1 MTTSQRTLVSTR
13 KREPV
18 HLLLLHPSAVS
29 TRWPHRL
36 LSARSLVTSQS
47 SIFPFPYFYYK
58 SLSQTNC
65 LRDEDVRQ
73 RAKDAL
79 RDLVAT
85 ASRDLSTEQFTRLN
99 NDINRRIF
107 ELCSSSDD
115 KLGGVMAIEAL
126 IDLNAEENTKL
137 TRFANYLRLVLPTND
152 VPTMIAAAKALGIPL
167 PYRF

>member
-1 MTTSQRTLVSTR
+1 MASQT
-13 KREPV
+13 
-18 HLLLLHPSAVS
+18 
-29 TRWPHRL
+29 
-36 LSARSLVTSQS
+36 
-47 SIFPFPYFYYK
+47 
-58 SLSQTNC
+58 SLSKIFGDLTIKYLPLSILYHQPLSNR

-152 VPTMIAAAKALGIPL
+152 VPTMIAAAKALGIPF
-167 PYRF
+167 P

>member
-1 MTTSQRTLVSTR
+1 MEGLKQLLVESSATSQASMPGHDNEYINSIRDDDIR
-13 KREPV
+13 K
-18 HLLLLHPSAVS
+18 
-29 TRWPHRL
+29 
-36 LSARSLVTSQS
+36 
-47 SIFPFPYFYYK
+47 
-58 SLSQTNC
+58 
-65 LRDEDVRQ
+65 

-79 RDLVAT
+79 RELVAT

-99 NDINRRIF
+99 NDINKRIF

-152 VPTMIAAAKALGIPL
+152 VTTMIAASKALGSAHISL
-167 PYRF
+167 A

>member
-1 MTTSQRTLVSTR
+1 M
-13 KREPV
+13 

-36 LSARSLVTSQS
+36 LSARSLATSQS
-47 SIFPFPYFYYK
+47 SIFPFPYFTTK
-58 SLSQTNC
+58 PLSNC
-65 LRDEDVRQ
+65 PRDEDVRQ

-152 VPTMIAAAKALGIPL
+152 VPTMIAAAKALGIPF
-167 PYRF
+167 P

>member
-1 MTTSQRTLVSTR
+1 MKLTR
-13 KREPV
+13 
-18 HLLLLHPSAVS
+18 S
-29 TRWPHRL
+29 
-36 LSARSLVTSQS
+36 
-47 SIFPFPYFYYK
+47 
-58 SLSQTNC
+58 
-65 LRDEDVRQ
+65 RDEDIRQ
-73 RAKDAL
+73 RAKDSL

-126 IDLNAEENTKL
+126 IDLNAEESTKL

-152 VPTMIAAAKALGIPL
+152 VQTMIAAAKALGKEKYMPC
-167 PYRF
+167 

>member
-1 MTTSQRTLVSTR
+1 
-13 KREPV
+13 
-18 HLLLLHPSAVS
+18 
-29 TRWPHRL
+29 
-36 LSARSLVTSQS
+36 
-47 SIFPFPYFYYK
+47 
-58 SLSQTNC
+58 
-65 LRDEDVRQ
+65 
-73 RAKDAL
+73 
-79 RDLVAT
+79 VAT

-152 VPTMIAAAKALGIPL
+152 VPTMIAAAKALGNL
-167 PYRF
+167 CASVF

>member
-1 MTTSQRTLVSTR
+1 MASQT
-13 KREPV
+13 
-18 HLLLLHPSAVS
+18 
-29 TRWPHRL
+29 
-36 LSARSLVTSQS
+36 
-47 SIFPFPYFYYK
+47 
-58 SLSQTNC
+58 SLSKIFGDLTIKYLPLSILYHQPLSNR

-152 VPTMIAAAKALGIPL
+152 VPTMIAAAKALGIP
-167 PYRF
+167 FSK

>member
-1 MTTSQRTLVSTR
+1 MPGHDNEYINLIRDDDIR
-13 KREPV
+13 K
-18 HLLLLHPSAVS
+18 
-29 TRWPHRL
+29 
-36 LSARSLVTSQS
+36 
-47 SIFPFPYFYYK
+47 
-58 SLSQTNC
+58 
-65 LRDEDVRQ
+65 

-79 RDLVAT
+79 RELVAT

-99 NDINRRIF
+99 NDINKRIF

-152 VPTMIAAAKALGIPL
+152 VPTMIAASKALGSAHISL
-167 PYRF
+167 A